1 MQFKLIQQQT
11 LYQGFFRLKRYTLQH
26 ELFGGGWSGQF
37 TREILDRGK
46 AVAVLLH
53 DPENDKLLLIEQFR
67 PGAIDDPQGAW
78 MLEIV
83 AGIVESGEDDADV
96 ARRESMEEAGCV
108 VSEVE
113 PVLEYY
119 PSSGGCNETISLY
132 YATVDLSNTQP
143 GIHGLDSENEDIR
156 THIISLDTA
165 LEWLERGKIK
175 SSMTVIALQWLALKQ
190 LRETIT

>member
-132 YATVDLSNTQP
+132 YAAVDLSNTQP

-165 LEWLERGKIK
+165 LEWLERGRIK

-190 LRETIT
+190 LRKTIT